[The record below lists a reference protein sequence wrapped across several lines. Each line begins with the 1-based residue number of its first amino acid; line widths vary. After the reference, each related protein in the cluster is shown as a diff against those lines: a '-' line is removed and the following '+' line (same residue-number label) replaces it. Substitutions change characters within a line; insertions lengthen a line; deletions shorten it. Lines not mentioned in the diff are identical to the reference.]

1 MIIIR
6 LKQKEIRNQKNHTS
20 TKSTTC
26 SQQQSCTEACKLNNN
41 LKWYIDILDDV
52 LSSLYNYDM
61 NKQQESKC
69 SLWSLLHIIFIF
81 QILLVSR
88 VVQWSANLP
97 SIPLVCNVWCEFESD
112 SKRILKIEYYFNFQI
127 THQIELCASN

>member
-26 SQQQSCTEACKLNNN
+26 SQQQSRTEACQLYNN

-69 SLWSLLHIIFIF
+69 SL
-81 QILLVSR
+81 
-88 VVQWSANLP
+88 
-97 SIPLVCNVWCEFESD
+97 
-112 SKRILKIEYYFNFQI
+112 
-127 THQIELCASN
+127 